1 MTKLWRK
8 VHNLF
13 TIAAFSLAVIMVL
26 AVVCLVLAL
35 GIKKYNNITTE
46 IRTREIALKVVN
58 SFNIMVENTESF
70 LSATGEIYK
79 LNGGN
84 SKKCDQS
91 LANIINSNS
100 IYETVLIVNNEGKTI
115 CGANRT
121 LKDKF
126 DYSNLNIADRNY
138 FIKSKES
145 GQFASGGFTTGRVS
159 KTKMVTFASPVFD
172 SNGQVIAF
180 AVTGISIKYLD
191 QKIKSFEIPE
201 EFELTVVDQ
210 NNTIVTSHPSQ
221 EEKIGQEFYNV
232 EVFSNLLNQKIIS
245 FESKNEKGILSIYS
259 YRSIRETGSYIL
271 ISAPRDG
278 IISALRDVF

>member
-1 MTKLWRK
+1 MTKLWKK
-8 VHNLF
+8 VHNLLS
-13 TIAAFSLAVIMVL
+13 IAAFPLAVIMVL

-35 GIKKYNNITTE
+35 GIKKYNNVTTE

-58 SFNIMVENTESF
+58 SFNIMVENTETF

-79 LNGGN
+79 LNGSN

-100 IYETVLIVNNEGKTI
+100 IYETVLIVNNEGKAI

-126 DYSNLNIADRNY
+126 DYSNLNVADRSY
-138 FIKSKES
+138 FIKSQES
-145 GQFASGGFTTGRVS
+145 GQFASGGFTSGRVS
-159 KTKMVTFASPVFD
+159 KTKMVAFASPVLD
-172 SNGQVIAF
+172 SKGQTMAY
-180 AVTGISIKYLD
+180 AVAGIPIEYIN
-191 QKIKSFEIPE
+191 QKIKSFEIPQ
-201 EFELTVVDQ
+201 EFELTVIDQ
-210 NNTIVTSHPSQ
+210 NNIIVTSYPSQ

-271 ISAPRDG
+271 VSTPRDG